1 MTRYWWAVV
10 RRLDRPGR
18 RGLLTLPG
26 SVWVSLTYRAPC
38 LVYWRDG
45 AWIHRYRG
53 AKIPH
58 ASFGRAAPPR
68 VFTAQAREMFLYE
81 YTPGAG
87 DVVFD
92 IGAGIGA
99 EALLFSRLVGPSGR
113 VVSAEAHP
121 RTYKRLVDLCKANRL
136 GNVTPLQVAVS
147 DTDGTVVISDSEHH
161 LRNTVLETR
170 SGGIDV
176 PARRIDTLAGE
187 LGIEQIDLL
196 KMNIEGAERQAI
208 QGIGTVLANTRHV
221 CISCHD
227 FLADDGGPDDLRT
240 KNFVREFLMEHGFLV
255 TTRDDAPDA
264 WTRDYVYARSTRE
277 RLDDGRASSAG
288 QFMAVR
294 HLPAHDAQT
303 ETQPSQHRRPHHPR
317 GRASI

>member
-1 MTRYWWAVV
+1 MLTRYWWAVV

-26 SVWVSLTYRAPC
+26 SIWVSLTYRSPC

-45 AWIHRYRG
+45 AWIHHYRG

-81 YTPGAG
+81 YIPQAG

-92 IGAGIGA
+92 IGAGVGA
-99 EALLFSRLVGPSGR
+99 EMLLFSRLVGPSGR
-113 VVSAEAHP
+113 VVSVEAHP
-121 RTYKRLVDLCKANRL
+121 RTYGRLADLCNANGLR
-136 GNVTPLQVAVS
+136 NVTPLQLAVS
-147 DTDGTVVISDSEHH
+147 DTDGTVAISDLDHH
-161 LRNTVLETR
+161 LRNAVLEAHVD
-170 SGGIDV
+170 GIEV

-187 LGIEQIDLL
+187 LDVDRIDLL

-208 QGIGTVLANTRHV
+208 QGMGTVLADTRHV

-227 FLADDGGPDDLRT
+227 FLADDGGPEELRT
-240 KNFVREFLMEHGFLV
+240 KAFVRDFLIEHGFRV
-255 TTRDDAPDA
+255 ITRDDAPDP
-264 WTRDYVYARSTRE
+264 WTRDYVYAVNTRATAVNTWRS
-277 RLDDGRASSAG
+277 
-288 QFMAVR
+288 
-294 HLPAHDAQT
+294 
-303 ETQPSQHRRPHHPR
+303 RPVSFDSE
-317 GRASI
+317 ATS